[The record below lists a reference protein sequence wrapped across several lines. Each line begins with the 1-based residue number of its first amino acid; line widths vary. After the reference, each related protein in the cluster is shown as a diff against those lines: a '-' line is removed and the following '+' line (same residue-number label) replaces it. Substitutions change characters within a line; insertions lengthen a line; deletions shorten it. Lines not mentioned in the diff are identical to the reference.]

1 MQQEGHCWSVSS
13 RHQPAQLQCVWLDWG
28 GRFSVNF
35 RTGFL
40 FAVAAVLC
48 APAQESASFR
58 SGPGGFSGVAR
69 FPRLPHIPSAISG
82 APYSAEQVHESVQVL
97 ADGTR
102 ITRKMP
108 SVKMYRDSD
117 GRMRTERKLFAGPIG
132 SRQPQGEPPEIVEI
146 MDPVANV
153 RIILDVKNRTAHRQ
167 QFAQPARVIP
177 AASGPPSIPSGPG
190 FESLGSR
197 LIEGVMA
204 EGSRT
209 TRTVAAGEQGNDR
222 PIVTTHE
229 TWFSPELRIG
239 IMFKSSDPR
248 SGENTMRM
256 TNVSRFEQEA
266 ALFQVPPGYRLVEEK
281 DEIVLRWGESN

>member
-1 MQQEGHCWSVSS
+1 MNFVAVVLLAVTSVL
-13 RHQPAQLQCVWLDWG
+13 AQD
-28 GRFSVNF
+28 
-35 RTGFL
+35 
-40 FAVAAVLC
+40 
-48 APAQESASFR
+48 SASFR

-108 SVKMYRDSD
+108 PVRMYRDSD
-117 GRMRTERKLFAGPIG
+117 GRMRIERKLFGAPVG
-132 SRQPQGEPPEIVEI
+132 SRQPHVESPEIVEI

-177 AASGPPSIPSGPG
+177 AVSGSPVIASGPG

-197 LIEGVMA
+197 LVEGVMA

-209 TRTVAAGEQGNDR
+209 TRTVPAGEQGNDR

-229 TWFSPELRIG
+229 NWFSPELRIAL
-239 IMFKSSDPR
+239 MFNSVDPR

-256 TNVSRFEQEA
+256 TNISRLEPEA
-266 ALFQVPPGYRLVEEK
+266 DLFQVPAGYKLLDEK
-281 DEIVLRWGESN
+281 DEIVLRWGEN